1 MRLLGQKVILNPMRM
16 AHRKSL
22 IPLLALSPLLAGC
35 AQSEVSGLGFEEGIS
50 SVNDQTLSLW
60 QGAWI
65 TAGVV
70 GVITLILILWPVFF
84 HRKKDESFPKQTQY
98 NIPVEIAYT
107 VIPLIIVAVLFYF
120 TVQRESK
127 ILKITPELLVAEN
140 AGSVSILEDANG
152 KKIVITPEDGG
163 ALVTYPL
170 SPEQELLVKE
180 GDKVAD
186 GQQLIV
192 GEKVSHFIDV
202 VGFQWSWQFKHRSA
216 GEYKSATITGT
227 PAQPPTLVLPQ
238 GERVR
243 FTLDANDVVHGFWIP
258 AFMIQ
263 MQNLPGVTN
272 QLEFTANKLGTYP
285 GRCNILCGR
294 NHAQMLFSVKVVTK
308 AEYQKYLEDLV
319 AEEKA
324 VTS

>member
-1 MRLLGQKVILNPMRM
+1 MSPLAGKSSLLPL
-16 AHRKSL
+16 AL
-22 IPLLALSPLLAGC
+22 LPLLTACSQAD
-35 AQSEVSGLGFEEGIS
+35 VSGLGFEEGIS
-50 SVNDQTLSLW
+50 SVNDASLSLW

-65 TAGVV
+65 AAAVV
-70 GVITLILILWPVFF
+70 GVFTLILILWPVFF

-98 NIPVEIAYT
+98 NIPVEVAYT
-107 VIPLIIVAVLFYF
+107 VIPFIIVAVLFYF
-120 TVQRESK
+120 TVQSESR
-127 ILKITPELLVAEN
+127 ILKITPEVLVAEN
-140 AGSVSILEDANG
+140 TGSVSILEDGKG

-163 ALVTYPL
+163 KSVTH
-170 SPEQELLVKE
+170 SIAPEQKLLVKE
-180 GDKVAD
+180 GDVVTY

-202 VGFQWSWQFKHRSA
+202 LGFQWSWQFKYRDA
-216 GEYKSATITGT
+216 GEYKSATVTGT
-227 PAQPPTLVLPQ
+227 PAQPPTLYLPQ
-238 GERVR
+238 GEKVR

-272 QLEFTANKLGTYP
+272 KLEFTANKLGTYP

-294 NHAQMLFSVKVVTK
+294 NHSQMLFSVKVVTP
-308 AEYQKYLEDLV
+308 AEYEQYLQGLV

-324 VTS
+324 AVA